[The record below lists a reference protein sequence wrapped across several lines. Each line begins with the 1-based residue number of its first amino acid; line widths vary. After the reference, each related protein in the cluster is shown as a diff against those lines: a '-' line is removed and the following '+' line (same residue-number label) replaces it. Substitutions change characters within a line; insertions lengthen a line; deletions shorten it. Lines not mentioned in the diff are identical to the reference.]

1 MFSGIVEDMGIV
13 TQVDHYKD
21 KSVITVQVQKYVDT
35 VAIGDSISINGVCLT
50 VVRILKDYFV
60 FEAMPETLR
69 LTNLKK
75 ITTGDCVNVERAIT
89 AATRIGGHFVQGH
102 IDGTSTIESIEQ
114 DGCALKIWFT
124 KLDSYKDCFIP
135 KGYIAIDGMSLTLVD
150 TTPEL
155 FSICFIPHTQSVT
168 VVQNYRVGTQVNVE
182 LDHIVKTVALVLQQ
196 RKDEYGRYH

>member
-13 TQVDHYKD
+13 TQVDHQKD
-21 KSVITVQVQKYVDT
+21 KSVITMQVQKYVDT
-35 VAIGDSISINGVCLT
+35 VAMGDSISINGVCLT
-50 VVRILKDYFV
+50 VVRILKDNFV

-75 ITTGDCVNVERAIT
+75 IAAGDYVNVERAIT

-102 IDGTSTIESIEQ
+102 IDGTSTIELIEQ
-114 DGCALKIWFT
+114 DGCSLKIWFK
-124 KLDSYKDCFIP
+124 KLASYKDCFIP

-150 TTPEL
+150 ITPEL

-168 VVQNYRVGTQVNVE
+168 VVQKYQIGTQVNVE
-182 LDHIVKTVALVLQQ
+182 IDHIVKTVALLLKQ
-196 RKDEYGRYH
+196 REDEYGRHH